1 MMREEI
7 TRDIEIRPSSVALW
21 FGALGGP
28 IAWLID
34 LQTRYAVTGYVCN
47 NGAPWLMWV
56 VTLGA
61 LALAVIAALVGF
73 AHRGSDLKRVRFM
86 ALAGGAVSTLF
97 ALGIIA
103 MAVPDLFLRACD

>member
-7 TRDIEIRPSSVALW
+7 TRDIDVRPSSVALW

-34 LQTRYAVTGYVCN
+34 LQIRYAVIDYVCN
-47 NGAPWLMWV
+47 NGVPWLMWV

-61 LALAVIAALVGF
+61 LALAVVAALVGF
-73 AHRGSDLKRVRFM
+73 SHRGSDIKRVRFM
-86 ALAGGAVSTLF
+86 ALGGAGVSALF
-97 ALGIIA
+97 ALAIIA
-103 MAVPDLFLRACD
+103 MAVPDIFLRACD

>member
-1 MMREEI
+1 MMHDEI
-7 TRDIEIRPSSVALW
+7 TRDIDVRPSSVALW

-34 LQTRYAVTGYVCN
+34 LQIRYALVEYACRN
-47 NGAPWLMWV
+47 HAAWIMWL

-61 LALAVIAALVGF
+61 LALALIAALVGF
-73 AHRGSDLKRVRFM
+73 AHRASDERRVRFM
-86 ALAGGAVSTLF
+86 ALAGGAISTLF
-97 ALGIIA
+97 ALAIIA